1 MGLPVPWPQYLLA
14 APADHLFLQA
24 LGFQGCRLGLAALLP
39 LGFLVIHWLQ

>member
-1 MGLPVPWPQYLLA
+1 MGLPVPLLLCLLA
-14 APADHLFLQA
+14 DPADHLFLQA